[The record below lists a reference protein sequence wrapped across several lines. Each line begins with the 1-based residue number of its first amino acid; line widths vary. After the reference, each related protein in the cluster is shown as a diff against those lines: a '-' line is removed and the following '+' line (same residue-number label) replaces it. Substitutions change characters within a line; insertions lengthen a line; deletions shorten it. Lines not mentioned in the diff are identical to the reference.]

1 MVRAAQK
8 GEAKAPSPE
17 VSRVAS
23 RIKKSDAKDFASTKH
38 KGLPMKKKGL
48 SEEGYDR
55 MRDAAL
61 EKGTWKGGGG
71 QPSTGGAKKTKG
83 KTVLQKETE
92 KKYGKGKSAL
102 DIVKKN
108 ITDKYGKDAIMKTK
122 NEGTSY
128 GITRGS
134 GKPSGQ
140 MAAFGKQDKKENPY
154 SIKNKLKMVIK
165 GAAEKN
171 RKKAGVT
178 SEAVY
183 TGPDKKD
190 RAVINKMYDK
200 KGNKTDFAKK
210 AAEYEKNMDP
220 KKRQALK
227 DKATKG
233 MKFTHEE
240 AVSEAKYEAGASDY
254 GKTSIRNKRA
264 FGKGGNAADPKER
277 GGAKM
282 LRHDSHTKRRG
293 VKKNNKYG
301 ATNKPPVDGAPS
313 DEFKKD
319 RYASMRTEAKVDMK
333 TPDYKRAT
341 VRDKRYGNP
350 HGSHELGGGIRKDRR
365 ADHEARRGVKK
376 EEVISERQKDSDGQ
390 RLSLE
395 RGRSNYGK
403 ASVRNMRA
411 SGTGGNAADPAERLV
426 AMDARHKA
434 HKEKRGVKKEETV
447 QEGAWQR
454 KEGKS
459 KTGGLNEKGRK
470 SYERENPGSDLK
482 APQPKG
488 GPRKRSFCAR
498 MGGVK
503 GPMMKDGKPT
513 RKKLALDKWKCNEE
527 VKMTKKAYNKLHK
540 DFKSD
545 DPKNPRTTKY
555 VPGKGTVSMPVKFV
569 EEGSM
574 ATANKNVGASKC
586 WTGYK
591 RMGTQKKDGKT
602 VPKCVKAG
610 NISLG
615 DFLREGNPTSRMLS
629 KSKSQ
634 VTGNISADRGTD
646 EKKNKASRKG
656 LEKDLKK
663 KGIGYKKGV
672 GEYKYKSDDG
682 KEGTGREVSYQTSPG
697 KGMSKRRFGKLTR
710 RLGRKHGQESVIT
723 KDKNKPAR
731 LHDTQSKKPGKSI
744 NIGKSKP
751 GKSKTGDG
759 ETSGTKVR
767 SGKLQKKTNKPSY
780 HYG

>member
-38 KGLPMKKKGL
+38 KGLPMKKKSL
-48 SEEGYDR
+48 LPEEGYDR

-171 RKKAGVT
+171 RRKAGVT

-220 KKRQALK
+220 KKRQALR

-233 MKFTHEE
+233 MKFTHEGT
-240 AVSEAKYEAGASDY
+240 SYGLYKGDGKAKGAMAAFLKKAKAKKKEKEVKEGKDGLWDNIRQKKARIKAGSGEKKAQKGDKDY
-254 GKTSIRNKRA
+254 PKTLN
-264 FGKGGNAADPKER
+264 
-277 GGAKM
+277 
-282 LRHDSHTKRRG
+282 
-293 VKKNNKYG
+293 V
-301 ATNKPPVDGAPS
+301 
-313 DEFKKD
+313 
-319 RYASMRTEAKVDMK
+319 EAKVDMK

-411 SGTGGNAADPAERLV
+411 SGKGGNAADPAERLV

-591 RMGTQKKDGKT
+591 RMGTQKKNGKT

-610 NISLG
+610 KISLG

>member
-1 MVRAAQK
+1 MPAVSKKQQRFFGMVRAAQK

-365 ADHEARRGVKK
+365 ADHEA
-376 EEVISERQKDSDGQ
+376 
-390 RLSLE
+390 
-395 RGRSNYGK
+395 
-403 ASVRNMRA
+403 
-411 SGTGGNAADPAERLV
+411 
-426 AMDARHKA
+426 
-434 HKEKRGVKKEETV
+434 KRGVKTKGNNPVKDESVRQRRSPGLQLSSFSIIEKLKMT
-447 QEGAWQR
+447 R
-454 KEGKS
+454 KEYGKI
-459 KTGGLNEKGRK
+459 
-470 SYERENPGSDLK
+470 
-482 APQPKG
+482 
-488 GPRKRSFCAR
+488 
-498 MGGVK
+498 
-503 GPMMKDGKPT
+503 
-513 RKKLALDKWKCNEE
+513 
-527 VKMTKKAYNKLHK
+527 HK

-545 DPKNPRTTKY
+545 DPKKPRTTKY
-555 VPGKGTVSMPVKFV
+555 VPGKGTVSMPVELTDELHPNVAKNDAINKANAMKRAKEREAKKPSADV
-569 EEGSM
+569 IAARKRQYKGGSDYTTADKKKVIQSYKEEVTAKERMKRDAGAIAKKKMRNKEHRKYVNFLDVDESLAISEKIKYDKKGSSM
-574 ATANKNVGASKC
+574 DYFLGKDPKKTDEYKKSKKKNESSCECKHESF
-586 WTGYK
+586 
-591 RMGTQKKDGKT
+591 KDW
-602 VPKCVKAG
+602 
-610 NISLG
+610 LQ
-615 DFLREGNPTSRMLS
+615 EGNNTARMLH
-629 KSKSQ
+629 KSKTQ
-634 VTGNISADRGTD
+634 VTGNVSADRGSD
-646 EKKNKASRKG
+646 EKKNQASRKG

-672 GEYKYKSDDG
+672 GKYKYDSG
-682 KEGTGREVSYQTSPG
+682 ETGTEVSYQTSKPD
-697 KGMSKRRFGKLTR
+697 KMSKRRFGKTMR

-731 LHDTQSKKPGKSI
+731 LHDTESKKPGKSI
-744 NIGKSKP
+744 NVGKSKGGSNP
-751 GKSKTGDG
+751 SGMGQ
-759 ETSGTKVR
+759 TSGDKVR
-767 SGKLQKKTNKPSY
+767 SGKLPSKSKKGAY